1 MEDQYYE
8 QKYLKYK
15 KKYLYLKKEIGGGN
29 SNTDQ
34 MFSAAA
40 MGLGYGVHQGVKAS
54 TSLAQHTANSVYR
67 KVKCNPLL
75 TKTYQ
80 DDIKNIIANLLKK
93 DKNNII
99 KKQLGFNIIK
109 KDESAGIKLSKTDRF
124 KDNISFLIQVFQRK
138 LGITNDK
145 DYTSYADRTTLENIL
160 KELNDIEN
168 KINKND
174 IENKINKN
182 DIENKID
189 KNDIEKKIDKNDIEN
204 LKRIRGMIDC
214 YCKSIV
220 NLSDNAQMEKL
231 KQCLPENFFVNLVQA
246 N

>member
-1 MEDQYYE
+1 MEDQIYE

-15 KKYLYLKKEIGGGN
+15 KKYLDLKKEISGGS

-34 MFSAAA
+34 MLNAAI

-80 DDIKNIIANLLKK
+80 DDIKNIIANLLLK

-99 KKQLGFNIIK
+99 KKQLGFNINK
-109 KDESAGIKLSKTDRF
+109 NESAGIKLSKTDRF
-124 KDNISFLIQVFQRK
+124 KDNISILIQVFQRK

-145 DYTSYADRTTLENIL
+145 DYTSYADRTTLEDIL
-160 KELNDIEN
+160 KEL
-168 KINKND
+168 
-174 IENKINKN
+174 N

-220 NLSDNAQMEKL
+220 NLSDNAQIEKL
-231 KQCLPENFFVNLVQA
+231 KQCLPDKFFENLVQA
-246 N
+246 K